1 MKKILVP
8 LLVVIGIVLVG
19 LVLFQPSV
27 ETVTTE
33 GGVSFDKVV
42 NNSKPGTP
50 AEDDLSDYDFNFEQS
65 TAKISLRKTIPDA
78 LPPSAVQYI
87 KGV

>member
-1 MKKILVP
+1 MKKLP
-8 LLVVIGIVLVG
+8 LLLIILGVALIG

-33 GGVSFDKVV
+33 GGVSFEKVV
-42 NNSKPGTP
+42 NNSKPGTST
-50 AEDDLSDYDFNFEQS
+50 EDDLSDYDFNFEQV
-65 TAKISLRKTIPDA
+65 TAKISLTKTIPDA